1 MSNIILNT
9 NLKQEDQEEKPKH
22 MRAIDWLSDKK
33 KKKKEKKNDD
43 KKDDD
48 KKDDDKK
55 DDDKKGDE
63 DKKKN
68 EDKKKEDKKEDDEDT
83 QEDGEEED
91 ENATKQKYLFRNT
104 VSILMSALCLSL
116 SLGIN
121 EIFLLYLN
129 KGGENSKN
137 KSIIFSLKYV
147 VVLFL
152 ITIGLSYY
160 LNISL

>member
-33 KKKKEKKNDD
+33 KKKKEKKN
-43 KKDDD
+43 
-48 KKDDDKK
+48 DDKK